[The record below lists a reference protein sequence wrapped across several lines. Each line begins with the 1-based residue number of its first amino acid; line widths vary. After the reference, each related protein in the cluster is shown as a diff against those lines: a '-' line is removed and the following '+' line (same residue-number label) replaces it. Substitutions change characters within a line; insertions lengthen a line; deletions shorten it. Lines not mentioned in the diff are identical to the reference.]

1 VLITLN
7 ISLLLLLLLDIDNPE
22 SLNIG
27 VTSLELLGSE
37 NAVELTVTL
46 DESETNFGT
55 YISQENTE
63 FLALSDKCAFT

>member
-27 VTSLELLGSE
+27 VSSLELLGSE

-46 DESETNFGT
+46 DESETNLR
-55 YISQENTE
+55 YIHLYKSGEY
-63 FLALSDKCAFT
+63 